1 MAKAIPVKE
10 IDMTKF
16 SAHELLEM
24 FRRGEH
30 LRKNSDAYFLYL
42 VTQSAIL
49 QGNERARAMS
59 TL

>member
-10 IDMTKF
+10 IDMNKL

-30 LRKNSDAYFLYL
+30 LSKNSDAFFLHL
-42 VTQSAIL
+42 ITQSAIL
-49 QGNERARAMS
+49 EGNERARAVS
-59 TL
+59 KL